1 MKKIHFFCLTFLLI
15 KSGTASMSEES
26 IVEKNETGTQQVS
39 VEKVSGAGT
48 APSQQ
53 FFAANEAF
61 VANKSAETIATLEK
75 IPDHSFAQYF
85 NLGCAYLKNNDRTA
99 AWIAFEK
106 ARQISPHHK
115 ALTAAFQI
123 LDLTPRQRNF
133 ISILQTRFYMNML
146 TILEFIFFWLGIFV
160 LIRRRSKGNKRRAF
174 VYICELLWVICTGLL
189 WWASTIKN
197 KCIAI
202 KNNTLVHVAPSN
214 QSGIA
219 EKVAKGTPF
228 SVRERCNQFVYVSLG
243 KGKNGWVASKDVKFI
258 VE

>member
-1 MKKIHFFCLTFLLI
+1 MKKIHFFCLILLLI
-15 KSGTASMSEES
+15 KPGAASTPEES
-26 IVEKNETGTQQVS
+26 IVEKNEMGTQQVS
-39 VEKVSGAGT
+39 ANAVSETDT
-48 APSQQ
+48 ASSRQ

-75 IPDHSFAQYF
+75 ISDHSFAQYF
-85 NLGCAYLKNNDRTA
+85 NLGCAYLKNNDRME

-115 ALTAAFQI
+115 ALAPAFQN
-123 LDLTPRQRNF
+123 LDLTPRQKNF
-133 ISILQTRFYMNML
+133 IPILQTRFYTNML
-146 TILEFIFFWLGIFV
+146 TILELIFFLLSSFMW
-160 LIRRRSKGNKRRAF
+160 IRRPTKGNNRRAF
-174 VYICELLWVICTGLL
+174 IYICELLWVICIGLL
-189 WWASTIKN
+189 WWASTINN

-202 KNNTLVHVAPSN
+202 KNNTLVHIAPSS

-219 EKVAKGTPF
+219 EKIAKGTPL

-243 KGKNGWVASKDVKFI
+243 KGKNGWVSSKDVKFI